1 MIRHEAP
8 KIHLF
13 CSLLAIYL
21 PFSFG
26 IFENYV
32 ASSMLLVRDRK
43 NSNMAN
49 NDLIQVA
56 LARHDVEELRFAYEQ
71 EYVKLKQRMDH
82 VGKVLESLG
91 SEIVGAEGSAVAAA
105 RRPAPQVS
113 MAADVEKQTRRRSK
127 KRGPKSVWGN
137 FILRRL
143 RQADRPVSY
152 AEMIRDAMVLHN
164 LPESKRKN
172 ARASILNAAFRL
184 RAIHERIDTV
194 GEEGK
199 KEKYLVMSKWLDEN
213 KALIAPYAE
222 RYRQLVAQEKD
233 DNTGTADVAS
243 PGESKAAPV
252 AVEEKAANTPSA
264 EPQKKP
270 TSRKPKQATP
280 AKAATKP
287 AAKASAKPA
296 AKAASKPA
304 AKDATKPAAKTA
316 KATATAKT
324 PAKQTKPATTR
335 RKKAE

>member
-1 MIRHEAP
+1 
-8 KIHLF
+8 
-13 CSLLAIYL
+13 
-21 PFSFG
+21 
-26 IFENYV
+26 
-32 ASSMLLVRDRK
+32 
-43 NSNMAN
+43 MAN

-91 SEIVGAEGSAVAAA
+91 SEIVGAEGSAVAAV
-105 RRPAPQVS
+105 RRPAPQ
-113 MAADVEKQTRRRSK
+113 MPTFADAEKQTRRRSK

-213 KALIAPYAE
+213 KALIAPYDE
-222 RYRQLVAQEKD
+222 RYRELVAQDKEGNNDAPNAAAQSETKAGSTATEK
-233 DNTGTADVAS
+233 
-243 PGESKAAPV
+243 KAAESP
-252 AVEEKAANTPSA
+252 AA

-270 TSRKPKQATP
+270 SNRKAKPATP
-280 AKAATKP
+280 AKAT
-287 AAKASAKPA
+287 AKPA
-296 AKAASKPA
+296 AKPASKS
-304 AKDATKPAAKTA
+304 AKT
-316 KATATAKT
+316 TANAKT
-324 PAKQTKPATTR
+324 SAKQAKPATIR